1 MKSGAKFV
9 LGGVVVRHRLFAI
22 GGGYATGVVCGG
34 TVSVGVAMSGE
45 SYMGGPLVVLQVW

>member
-1 MKSGAKFV
+1 MSSV
-9 LGGVVVRHRLFAI
+9 LGGVVVRHHLFAI
-22 GGGYATGVVCGG
+22 GGGYATRVVCGG